1 MTEEQDSAQE
11 PVTNAIPVGQPVTQR
26 SSDDS
31 SSPSAAAEEP
41 EALALLEAEVEKFKD
56 LALRAHADL
65 DNFRKR
71 ATREKEEAIRYANAR
86 LLEAVL
92 PILDN
97 FDLGFQS
104 AREAREAAAVVSG
117 FEMVRRQ
124 LSDWLKEAGVETV
137 EAAGSAFDPSRHE
150 AVSQEP
156 SDTVPAGQVIRQL
169 RPGYILR
176 GRLLRPASVVV
187 SQGPLTES

>member
-1 MTEEQDSAQE
+1 MTENETREQPAEVADEAR
-11 PVTNAIPVGQPVTQR
+11 G
-26 SSDDS
+26 DS
-31 SSPSAAAEEP
+31 STSAEQP
-41 EALALLEAEVEKFKD
+41 EAPSGSPAAPDLQAEVEKFKD
-56 LALRAHADL
+56 LALRAHAEL

-71 ATREKEEAIRYANAR
+71 AAREKEEAIRFGNAR
-86 LLEAVL
+86 LIESLL
-92 PILDN
+92 PILDS

-124 LSDWLKEAGVETV
+124 LADWLREAGVETI
-137 EAAGSAFDPSRHE
+137 EAAGMAFDPARHE

-156 SDTVPAGQVIRQL
+156 SDSAAEGIVIRQL

-187 SQGPLTES
+187 SSGPTPEP